1 MITAYSDLYIEGATR
16 ILGDAFD
23 WACNTLEMNID
34 EFADRF
40 TVSYISKQFAIG
52 NPTYV
57 AGMTGCEL
65 VLKVLD
71 LESVDKELV
80 MYLDKSPE
88 YWVGYISAYYQWYS
102 NESFSTIFDAMPA
115 SFILNMY
122 NLYHEMDITQSFN
135 IFSQEIRKKNTTTR
149 LSMYRH
155 LMGLSQT
162 ELSRESGVPL
172 RQIQLFEQRQRDI
185 NNAKLS
191 TVYMLSKALNCSVE
205 QLFEKTGPG
214 SS

>member
-1 MITAYSDLYIEGATR
+1 MIRAYSELYIDCATR

-23 WACNTLEMNID
+23 WAVNTLELDID
-34 EFADRF
+34 EFAERF
-40 TVSYISKQFAIG
+40 IISDISKQFAIG

-65 VLKVLD
+65 AAKVLSIEND
-71 LESVDKELV
+71 VTEFN
-80 MYLDKSPE
+80 MYIDKSPE

-102 NESFSTIFDAMPA
+102 NESFSRIYDAIPA
-115 SFILNMY
+115 SEMSKMY
-122 NLYHEMDITQSFN
+122 DKYHEMDVTKSFN
-135 IFSQEIRKKNTTTR
+135 EFSERIRNKNAYTR

-155 LMGLSQT
+155 LIGMSQS

-185 NNAKLS
+185 NSAKFS
-191 TVYMLSKALNCSVE
+191 TVLKLSKALNCNVE
-205 QLFEKTGPG
+205 QLYEMQLGDG
-214 SS
+214 G